1 MRVLKIIGLLLLI
14 GGGFYLGNKYPL
26 LNEFNNNA
34 ETETEDET
42 GISGSTIGSDDSTSH
57 RRSIAPVTHITNTEE
72 ATIKLFESSAPTVC
86 FITTSTLK
94 EDFWNRNVME
104 IPSGTGSGFIWDK
117 EGHIITNFHVV
128 QNASKIKVTLSD
140 RSVWDAEV
148 VGHEANKDL
157 AVLKIKADQNKLKP
171 IPVGQSSNL
180 KVGQTVY
187 AIGNPFGLDQ
197 TLTTGVISALGRE
210 ITSLTGRAIRD
221 VIQTDAAINPGNS
234 GGPLLD
240 SSGRLIGVN
249 TMIYS
254 PSGASAGIGF
264 SIPVDE
270 VNWVVSDLI
279 KYGELKRPVMG
290 IQLLPEQYASNWGVE
305 GVMIY
310 GVEPESPAARSGLM
324 GVSRN
329 RFGEIEAGD
338 IITAINKKEIK
349 NSNDLFLLLEK
360 YNPGDKIE
368 VEFKRGGKKQKVF
381 LILDSSTKYK

>member
-1 MRVLKIIGLLLLI
+1 MKTIRILGLLLLI

-26 LNEFNNNA
+26 LNSWGKSEEGGENIS
-34 ETETEDET
+34 EVSGEDMP
-42 GISGSTIGSDDSTSH
+42 GDSLH
-57 RRSIAPVTHITNTEE
+57 RGKREIAPLTVLTNSEE
-72 ATIKLFESSAPTVC
+72 ATIKLFESSAPSVC
-86 FITTSTLK
+86 FITTSTLR

-117 EGHIITNFHVV
+117 DGHIITNFHVI
-128 QNASKIKVTLSD
+128 QNASKIRVTLAD
-140 RSVWDAEV
+140 RSVFDAEV

-157 AVLKIKADQNKLKP
+157 AVLKIKAPADKLKP

-180 KVGQTVY
+180 KVGQSVY

-210 ITSLTGRAIRD
+210 ITSLTGRPIRD

-279 KYGELKRPVMG
+279 QYGELKRPVMG

-305 GVMIY
+305 GVMVY
-310 GVEPESPAARSGLM
+310 GVEPDSPADKAGLK

-329 RFGEIEAGD
+329 KFGEIEHGD
-338 IITAINKKEIK
+338 IITGINSKEIK
-349 NSNDLFLLLEK
+349 NSNDLFLALEK
-360 YNPGDKIE
+360 HNPGDKVE
-368 VEFKRGGKKQKVF
+368 VSYKRGEKKQKVS
-381 LILDSSTKYK
+381 LVLASSLGK

>member
-1 MRVLKIIGLLLLI
+1 MRGLRILGLLLLI

-26 LNEFNNNA
+26 LNSWGNSKSENEN
-34 ETETEDET
+34 T
-42 GISGSTIGSDDSTSH
+42 GDVSDTVMQGDSLH
-57 RRSIAPVTHITNTEE
+57 RRKRDVAPLTVLTNGEE
-72 ATIKLFESSAPTVC
+72 ATIRLFESSAPSVC
-86 FITTSTLK
+86 FITTSTLR

-117 EGHIITNFHVV
+117 EGHIITNFHVI
-128 QNASKIKVTLSD
+128 QNASKIRVTLAD
-140 RSVWDAEV
+140 RSVFDAEV

-157 AVLKIKADQNKLKP
+157 AVLKIKAPADKLKP

-180 KVGQTVY
+180 KVGQSVY

-210 ITSLTGRAIRD
+210 ITSLTGRPIRD

-279 KYGELKRPVMG
+279 QYGELKRPVMG

-305 GVMIY
+305 GVMVY
-310 GVEPESPAARSGLM
+310 GVEPDSPADKAGLK

-329 RFGEIEAGD
+329 KFGEIEHGD
-338 IITAINKKEIK
+338 VITGINAKEIK
-349 NSNDLFLLLEK
+349 NSNDLFLALEK
-360 YNPGDKIE
+360 YNPGDK
-368 VEFKRGGKKQKVF
+368 VEISYKRGEKKQKVS
-381 LILDSSTKYK
+381 LVLASSLSR

>member
-1 MRVLKIIGLLLLI
+1 MRTLKIIGLLLLI
-14 GGGFYLGNKYPL
+14 GGGFYLGNKFPL
-26 LNEFNNNA
+26 INQFMA
-34 ETETEDET
+34 GETNQDENP
-42 GISGSTIGSDDSTSH
+42 GQSTDSTGH
-57 RRSIAPVTHITNTEE
+57 RRQAAPVTYLTNTEE
-72 ATIKLFESSAPTVC
+72 ATIRLFEVAAPSVC
-86 FITTSTLK
+86 FITTSTVR
-94 EDFWNRNVME
+94 EDFWSRNVME

-117 EGHIITNFHVV
+117 DGHIITNFHVI
-128 QNASKIKVTLSD
+128 QNASKILVTLSD
-140 RSVWDAEV
+140 RSVYEAKV

-157 AVLKIKADQNKLKP
+157 AVLKIDVAADKLTP
-171 IPVGQSSNL
+171 IPVGQSSQL
-180 KVGQTVY
+180 RVGQSVY

-210 ITSLTGRAIRD
+210 ITSLTGRPIRD

-279 KYGELKRPVMG
+279 KYGVLKRPVMG
-290 IQLLPEQYASNWGVE
+290 IQLLSEQNAQNWGVE

-310 GVEPESPAARSGLM
+310 AVEPDSPAERAGLK
-324 GVSRN
+324 GVNRN

-338 IITAINKKEIK
+338 VITKINGKEVK
-349 NSNDLFLLLEK
+349 NNNDLFLALEK
-360 YNPGDKIE
+360 FNPGDKIDIG
-368 VEFKRGGKKQKVF
+368 FKREDKAMKTS
-381 LILDSSTKYK
+381 LTLASSVK

>member
-1 MRVLKIIGLLLLI
+1 MKTIRILGLLLLI

-26 LNEFNNNA
+26 LNSWGKSEEGSENIS
-34 ETETEDET
+34 EVPGEDMP
-42 GISGSTIGSDDSTSH
+42 GDSLH
-57 RRSIAPVTHITNTEE
+57 RGKREIAPLTVLTNSEE
-72 ATIKLFESSAPTVC
+72 ATIKLFESSAPSVC
-86 FITTSTLK
+86 FITTSTLR

-117 EGHIITNFHVV
+117 DGHIITNFHVI
-128 QNASKIKVTLSD
+128 QNASKIRVTLAD
-140 RSVWDAEV
+140 RSVFDAEV

-157 AVLKIKADQNKLKP
+157 AVLKIKAPADKLKP

-180 KVGQTVY
+180 KVGQSVY

-210 ITSLTGRAIRD
+210 ITSLTGRPIRD

-279 KYGELKRPVMG
+279 QYGELKRPVMG

-305 GVMIY
+305 GVMVY
-310 GVEPESPAARSGLM
+310 GVEPDSPADKAGLK

-329 RFGEIEAGD
+329 KFGEIEHGD
-338 IITAINKKEIK
+338 IITGINSKEIK
-349 NSNDLFLLLEK
+349 NSNDLFLALEK
-360 YNPGDKIE
+360 HNPGDKVE
-368 VEFKRGGKKQKVF
+368 VSYKRGEKKQKVS
-381 LILDSSTKYK
+381 LVLASSLGK